1 MDTTFAVTDR
11 FVAEAGDT
19 VTLNE
24 PVPPSCIVRDE
35 GLIVIDVT
43 SVVDEP
49 ELLTVTLTLKETP
62 SLLEKV
68 RVSEPTAVPVIL
80 IDFVEIETEQYFPPL
95 DKDGRV
101 PVVALDGE

>member
-24 PVPPSCIVRDE
+24 PVLPSCIVRDE

-43 SVVDEP
+43 SVVDGP
-49 ELLTVTLTLKETP
+49 ELMTVTLMLNETP
-62 SLLEKV
+62 LLLENV
-68 RVSEPTAVPVIL
+68 SVSEPTEVPVIL
-80 IDFVEIETEQYFPPL
+80 IDPDDTEAVQYDPPP
-95 DKDGRV
+95 DKEGSV
-101 PVVALDGE
+101 PELALDGE